1 LLNGSQT
8 LLISDLHLTAR
19 RPEVAAIF
27 LRFLAGRARSARA
40 LYILGDLFDYW
51 AGDDD
56 LDDPFNAE
64 ICAALADLA
73 AAGTRAFFMPGNR
86 DFLASERFGVASRL
100 TFLDDPMVVQLAGV
114 PTLLMHGDTLCT
126 DDTDYIAFRA
136 VARSPV
142 WQAGILAKPLAER
155 KILLESLRAQS
166 EAAKQEKDE
175 VIMDANAEAITA
187 AFRRH
192 HVTRMIHGHTH
203 RRARHDHLVD
213 GRKCERWVL
222 GDWHERGNALAVGPD
237 SCRWLEFD

>member
-1 LLNGSQT
+1 MLNGNLT
-8 LLISDLHLTAR
+8 LLVSDLHLTAR
-19 RPEVAAIF
+19 RPETTAIF
-27 LRFLAGRARSARA
+27 LRFLASRARGARA

-64 ICAALADLA
+64 ICAALADLD

-86 DFLASERFGVASRL
+86 DFLASERFGAASRL
-100 TFLDDPMVVQLAGV
+100 TFLDDPKVIQLAGV

-155 KILLESLRAQS
+155 KTLLESLRAQS
-166 EAAKQEKDE
+166 EAAKQDKDE
-175 VIMDANAEAITA
+175 VIMDANAEAIA
-187 AFRRH
+187 NAFRRH

-203 RRARHDHLVD
+203 RRARHEHLVD

-222 GDWHERGNALAVGPD
+222 GDWYERGNALAVGPD
-237 SCRWLEFD
+237 GCRWLDFD